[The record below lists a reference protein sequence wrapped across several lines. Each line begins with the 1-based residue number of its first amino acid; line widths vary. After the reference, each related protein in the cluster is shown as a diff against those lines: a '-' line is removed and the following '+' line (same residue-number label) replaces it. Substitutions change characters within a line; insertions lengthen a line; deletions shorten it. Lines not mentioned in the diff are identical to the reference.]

1 MINRLESGERYAMT
15 SIRRTIASLTATSTV
30 IASLGALSLATAGAS
45 AAAVRPTIASPEQ
58 AAYVATGARFRYIQT
73 TVALPDASQFASEI
87 GSYGLSVQ
95 LWSGDKILVL
105 GISTCT
111 TANCAPGGTPAKG
124 EPYNAAV
131 AVFDRATGEV
141 LHSATNSPAMAPG
154 DSVTLSAFYDRT
166 AGTDTFTVTDT
177 TASTSFTDT
186 YQDPSATY
194 RQARAGA
201 EFATDPFHTAP
212 YDAPADPVHLV
223 RLSGIRVTDYSAQRG
238 GFSSPHWDHAKVNW
252 TRNGK
257 TTGAVDGHPRDLFSA
272 GTAFNIYL
280 EP

>member
-1 MINRLESGERYAMT
+1 MT
-15 SIRRTIASLTATSTV
+15 RIRHTLASLTATSTM
-30 IASLGALSLATAGAS
+30 IASLGALGLATAGTS
-45 AAAVRPTIASPEQ
+45 TAAVRPTTASPEQ
-58 AAYVATGARFRYIQT
+58 AGYVATGARFRYVQT
-73 TVALPDASQFASEI
+73 TVTLPDASQFASEV
-87 GSYGLSVQ
+87 GAYGLSVQ
-95 LWSGDKILVL
+95 LWSGAKIVVL

-111 TANCAPGGTPAKG
+111 TVSCAPGGSPAKG

-131 AVFDRATGEV
+131 AVFDRATDGV
-141 LHSATNSPAMAPG
+141 LHSDGNSPAMAPG
-154 DSVTLSAFYDRT
+154 DSVTLSVFYDQG
-166 AGTDTFTVTDT
+166 AGTDTFTATDT
-177 TASTSFTDT
+177 TAGSSFTDT

-223 RLSGIRVTDYSAQRG
+223 KLSGIRVTDYAGQRG

-280 EP
+280 QP